1 MRRILVLILVFA
13 AALMP
18 SVLAC
23 EENEGGNTWETGDML
38 VVTGCEEWVSLRRT
52 ASTSAKRLAKIP
64 LGKSVYFLSFA
75 DDGFCH
81 VAYDGK
87 YGYVLEKY
95 LTFDGVS
102 VRYVTGC
109 EEWISL
115 RESASVKA
123 ARLAKIPLGAKVEY
137 TCTGRGEEFAWV
149 NYSGKGGYALEKYLS
164 LYPFE
169 SGQTL
174 FVTNCDEYITLLR
187 EPSVNSKAVTL
198 LLKNHHVNMV
208 REAENGFVYIECDGL
223 YGYVL
228 PGYLTP
234 NAPNFHM
241 YLHK

>member
-1 MRRILVLILVFA
+1 MKRILTMLLMLMVLIPAGF
-13 AALMP
+13 
-18 SVLAC
+18 AC

-38 VVTGCEEWVSLRRT
+38 VVTGCKEWVSLRKT
-52 ASTSAKRLAKIP
+52 ASTKAQRLTKVP
-64 LGKSVYFLSFA
+64 LGRSVYYLSDA
-75 DDGFCH
+75 ENGFCH

-95 LTFDGVS
+95 LTYDGVS

-115 RESASVKA
+115 RESASTKA
-123 ARLAKIPLGAKVEY
+123 DRLAKIPLGAKLAY
-137 TCTGRGEEFAWV
+137 TCMGRGAEFAWV
-149 NYSGKGGYALEKYLS
+149 NYGNRGGYALEKYLS

-169 SGQTL
+169 PGDEL
-174 FVTNCDEYITLLR
+174 YVTNCDEYITLRR

-198 LLKNHHVNMV
+198 LLKDHHVHMV

-228 PGYLTP
+228 PGYLTDRNP
-234 NAPNFHM
+234 NVF
-241 YLHK
+241 YHK